1 MVGGISRLLLRLRPA
16 VVHEALSRRRA
27 LGLVLANAGW
37 LLADRL
43 LRMGVGVVL
52 TALTARHLGPE
63 YFGTLSFALA
73 FVGLFTVVSTLGL
86 DGLLLRDLVRR
97 PEHRR
102 PMVGT
107 ALAIRLVGAGLAT
120 CGALATV
127 YGFRQSDS
135 LAMALVATLTIGQF
149 ASALDV
155 FDILLQSEMRVRR
168 VAVIRTVAFLVFAG
182 LRLGLIA
189 LGMSVEY
196 FAAALVAEQITV
208 ALLLGWIARQ
218 EGVGWSIG
226 TASWAEAR
234 RQLSQSW
241 PLVLSGLAV
250 ACYSRLDRVLI
261 GELLGDAEVGL
272 FAAGMR
278 IIESC
283 YLIPAMITNAIYPAL
298 VSAHQAGQG
307 IFDRKLEQLFLGMS
321 VFGYL
326 MVFVIAFFGEGIV
339 TILYGAKF
347 AEAASVLQITAFTF
361 VMIAISS
368 IYSKWLMINNY
379 QKYHLGFALL
389 AAAFGVGS
397 NLLLIP
403 AYGIAGA
410 SMAFVLSQTAPFA
423 FLFLFAKF
431 RSVGWM
437 MLKSVVLPVGLVSH
451 FRRLSAAQRQG

>member
-1 MVGGISRLLLRLRPA
+1 M
-16 VVHEALSRRRA
+16 
-27 LGLVLANAGW
+27 ANAGW

-43 LRMGVGVVL
+43 LRMAIGVVL

-63 YFGTLSFALA
+63 YFGALSFALA
-73 FVGLFTVVSTLGL
+73 FVGLFAIVATLGL

-102 PMVGT
+102 VMVGT
-107 ALAIRLVGAGLAT
+107 ALAIRLAGAGVAT
-120 CGALATV
+120 GGALVAV
-127 YGFRQSDS
+127 YGLRQSDS
-135 LAMALVATLTIGQF
+135 LAMVLVAILTVGQF

-155 FDILLQSEMRVRR
+155 FDILLQSQMRVRR
-168 VAVIRTVAFLVFAG
+168 IAVIRTCAFLAFAG

-196 FAAALVAEQITV
+196 FAVALVAEQVTV
-208 ALLLGWIARQ
+208 AALLGWIARQ
-218 EGVGWSIG
+218 EGVGGSIG
-226 TASWAEAR
+226 AATWAEVR

-250 ACYSRLDRVLI
+250 ACYTRLDRVLI

-278 IIESC
+278 IIESLF
-283 YLIPAMITNAIYPAL
+283 LIPAMIANAIYPAL
-298 VSAHQAGQG
+298 VSAHQAGPG
-307 IFDRKLEQLFLGMS
+307 VFGRKLEQLFLGMS
-321 VFGYL
+321 AFGYL
-326 MVFVIAFFGEGIV
+326 TALVMAFLGDNIVIL
-339 TILYGAKF
+339 LYGAKF
-347 AEAASVLQITAFTF
+347 AGGGEVLQTTAFAF

-368 IYSKWLMINNY
+368 IYSKWLMINDY

-397 NLLLIP
+397 NVILIP
-403 AYGIAGA
+403 TFGIAGA
-410 SMAFVLSQTAPFA
+410 SIAFLLSQTAPFL

-437 MLKSVVLPVGLVSH
+437 MLKSVLLPVGVLSYL
-451 FRRLSAAQRQG
+451 RRPPPMQGRG